1 VPHPDFGIVGFGGW
15 SRYKNES
22 RAFSGCCPRLV
33 DQAFAD
39 ASVLIGDIDRQ
50 V

>member
-1 VPHPDFGIVGFGGW
+1 VLHPNPGIVGFGGW

-22 RAFSGCCPRLV
+22 RALTGSYTRLV

-39 ASVLIGDIDRQ
+39 ALVLIGNINR
-50 V
+50 